1 MSTVITSTEAVASA
15 TTSGGGDNAAAASQH
30 TTDDSADNKKHSSS
44 SNANAKD
51 GDDDEERTTSITKSR
66 RPANVALTQQRM
78 KAWQPLLDPKWIIAA
93 YLAIGIIFIPTGKF
107 CISDV

>member
-1 MSTVITSTEAVASA
+1 MSTVITSTEAV
-15 TTSGGGDNAAAASQH
+15 GGGDNAAAASQH
-30 TTDDSADNKKHSSS
+30 TTTDSAINKKHGSS

-51 GDDDEERTTSITKSR
+51 DDDEERTTSITKSR

-107 CISDV
+107 VAACT

>member
-15 TTSGGGDNAAAASQH
+15 TGGGGDNAAAASQH
-30 TTDDSADNKKHSSS
+30 TTTDSATNKKHSSS

-51 GDDDEERTTSITKSR
+51 GDDDEECTTSITKSR